1 VSFPSISIPFQTEV
15 AIVPVTI
22 HDVAREA
29 GVSHT
34 TVSRALNNK
43 GELNPETRAKIL
55 AVAERLHYV
64 PSSVAQALASGATKT
79 LGLIITNSASPV
91 YAAIVHAIEGA
102 AHAVGYGLLLC
113 NSAEDQEQALRCLAM
128 LQSKQVDGLILAPAQ
143 TDRRDIE
150 TLERAGIPFVLLLR
164 YFADLRPD
172 YVIIDNELAGR
183 LMTEHLLARGHR
195 RVGHVAGPAHMSSS
209 VGRLDGYRQALAAWG
224 VPYDEDLV
232 AQAAFTMEGGY
243 QAARQLL
250 ALPQRPT
257 AIFAATDM
265 QAVGVFKAAKELGM
279 AIPGDLALAGGD
291 DIELAEYLEVPLT
304 SFRQPCDEIGAQVV
318 AILMSRIGG
327 DRGGFKQ
334 VVLKPQ
340 LIVRK
345 SSG

>member
-1 VSFPSISIPFQTEV
+1 VS
-15 AIVPVTI
+15 VTI

-43 GELNPETRAKIL
+43 GELSTETRARIL
-55 AVAERLHYV
+55 AVAERLNYV
-64 PSSVAQALASGATKT
+64 PSSVAQALASGATRT

-143 TDRRDIE
+143 TDRRDIAV
-150 TLERAGIPFVLLLR
+150 LQRAGIPFVLLLR
-164 YFADLRPD
+164 YFPDLRTD
-172 YVIIDNELAGR
+172 YVVVDNLEAGR
-183 LMTEHLLARGHR
+183 LMTDHLLQRGHR
-195 RVGHVAGPAHMSSS
+195 RIGHVAGPPHMSSS
-209 VGRLDGYRQALAAWG
+209 FGRLDGYRQALEAVG
-224 VPYDEDLV
+224 VPYDESLV
-232 AQAAFTMEGGY
+232 RHAAFTMDGGY

-250 ALPQRPT
+250 SRPPRPT

-265 QAVGVFKAAKELGM
+265 QAVGVFKAAKELGL
-279 AIPGDLALAGGD
+279 AVPGDLALAGGD

-304 SFRQPCDEIGAQVV
+304 SFRQPSTEIGAQVV

-327 DRGGFKQ
+327 DREGFKQ
-334 VVLKPQ
+334 VVLKPE
-340 LIVRK
+340 LIVRR

>member
-1 VSFPSISIPFQTEV
+1 
-15 AIVPVTI
+15 VPVTI

-29 GVSHT
+29 RVSHT

-43 GELNPETRAKIL
+43 GELSPETRARIL
-55 AVAERLHYV
+55 AVAERLNYV

-113 NSAEDQEQALRCLAM
+113 NSAEDQEQALRCLSM

-143 TDRRDIE
+143 TDRRDIAF
-150 TLERAGIPFVLLLR
+150 LQQAGIPFVLLLR
-164 YFADLRPD
+164 YFPDLSTD
-172 YVIIDNELAGR
+172 FVVVDNVKAGR
-183 LMTEHLLARGHR
+183 LMTEHLLERGHR

-209 VGRLDGYRQALAAWG
+209 VGRLDGYRQALAAAN
-224 VPYDEDLV
+224 VPYDENLV
-232 AQAAFTMEGGY
+232 RRAAFTMEGGY
-243 QAARQLL
+243 QAALELL
-250 ALPQRPT
+250 GQPERPT

-265 QAVGVFKAAKELGM
+265 QAVGVFKAAKELGLRV
-279 AIPGDLALAGGD
+279 PDDLALAGGD

-304 SFRQPCDEIGAQVV
+304 SFKQPVDEIGAQIIT
-318 AILMSRIGG
+318 ILLARING
-327 DRGGFKQ
+327 DREGVKQ
-334 VVLKPQ
+334 VVLQPQ
-340 LIVRK
+340 LVVRR